1 MKKSVCLLLVL
12 IGITGFLMGYVN
24 NVGPKS
30 KTVLPAVTH
39 DLEKAEKI
47 LVDLNTY
54 YLEHPNYEAGVEHS
68 LYSNYNAQTA
78 DETYTGYY
86 RRNKLKEHSV
96 LMGIE
101 TIQNEQFKV
110 VIDTNSKLVMVYN
123 TIPMANNP
131 GIEIISALKLCSS
144 IRVNDKGAE
153 SRIELDF
160 QDNQYPLSKMV
171 IAIVDHRLA
180 VLEMWH
186 NEAITNDNGE
196 IIKPRTKVSYTNYQE
211 NKKFSAKEFAI
222 GHIVELKNSVITP
235 KAEFSLYRIMDL
247 RTN

>member
-1 MKKSVCLLLVL
+1 MKKSVGLFLVL
-12 IGITGFLMGYVN
+12 IGITGFSMGYVN
-24 NVGPKS
+24 TIGPFSKS
-30 KTVLPAVTH
+30 LVAATSN
-39 DLEKAEKI
+39 DLEKAERI
-47 LVDLNTY
+47 LVDLNSY
-54 YLEHPNYEAGVEHS
+54 YLEHPNYSATVTHA

-78 DETYTGYY
+78 DESYSGFY
-86 RRNKLKEHSV
+86 RHNKLKEHSI

-131 GIEIISALKLCSS
+131 GIEIISALKLCRS
-144 IRVNDKGAE
+144 IHVNDKGAE

-171 IAIVDHRLA
+171 IAIVDHRLT

-186 NEAITNDNGE
+186 NEAITDENGE
-196 IIKPRTKVSYTNYQE
+196 IIKPRTKVSYTDYQE

-222 GHIVELKNSVITP
+222 GHIVELKNSAITP

>member
-1 MKKSVCLLLVL
+1 MKKSVGILVML
-12 IGITGFLMGYVN
+12 IGIAGMSKANAITIGPF
-24 NVGPKS
+24 PKS
-30 KTVLPAVTH
+30 LVAATSN

-86 RRNKLKEHSV
+86 RHNKLKEHSV

-101 TIQNEQFKV
+101 TIQNEQLRV

-144 IRVNDKGAE
+144 IRVNDKGAK
-153 SRIELDF
+153 STIELDF

-171 IAIVDHRLA
+171 IDIVDHRLA

-186 NEAITNDNGE
+186 NEAITDENGE
-196 IIKPRTKVSYTNYQE
+196 IIKPKTKVSYTDYQE

>member
-1 MKKSVCLLLVL
+1 MKKSIGLFLV
-12 IGITGFLMGYVN
+12 IMGITGFSMGYVN
-24 NVGPKS
+24 TVGPNS
-30 KTVLPAVTH
+30 KTVLPAVPH
-39 DLEKAEKI
+39 DLEKAERI
-47 LVDLNTY
+47 LVDLNSY
-54 YLEHPNYEAGVEHS
+54 YLEHPNYGVTVTHA
-68 LYSNYNAQTA
+68 LYSHYNAQTA

-101 TIQNEQFKV
+101 TIQNEQTKV

-123 TIPMANNP
+123 TIPMANSP

-144 IRVNDKGAE
+144 IRVNDKGTK
-153 SRIELDF
+153 STIELDF

-171 IAIVDHRLA
+171 IAIVDHRLT

-186 NEAITNDNGE
+186 NEAVTDENGE
-196 IIKPRTKVSYTNYQE
+196 IIKPRTKVSYTDYQE

>member
-1 MKKSVCLLLVL
+1 
-12 IGITGFLMGYVN
+12 MGHVN
-24 NVGPKS
+24 TVGPNS
-30 KTVLPAVTH
+30 KTVLPAVPH
-39 DLEKAEKI
+39 DLEKAERI
-47 LVDLNTY
+47 LVDLNSY
-54 YLEHPNYEAGVEHS
+54 YLEHPNYGVTVTHA
-68 LYSNYNAQTA
+68 LYSHYNAQTA

-101 TIQNEQFKV
+101 TIQNEQTKV

-123 TIPMANNP
+123 TIPMANSP

-144 IRVNDKGAE
+144 IHVNDKGAE

-171 IAIVDHRLA
+171 IAIVDHRLT

-186 NEAITNDNGE
+186 NEAVTDDNGE
-196 IIKPRTKVSYTNYQE
+196 IIKPRTKISYSNYQE
-211 NKKFSAKEFAI
+211 NKKFSAKEFST
-222 GHIVELKNSVITP
+222 GHVVELKNSAIIP
-235 KAEFSLYRIMDL
+235 AESYSLYRIMDL
-247 RTN
+247 RSN

>member
-1 MKKSVCLLLVL
+1 MKKSIGLFLV
-12 IGITGFLMGYVN
+12 IMGITGFSMGYVN
-24 NVGPKS
+24 TVGPNS
-30 KTVLPAVTH
+30 KTVLPAVPH
-39 DLEKAEKI
+39 DLEKAERI
-47 LVDLNTY
+47 LVDLNSY
-54 YLEHPNYEAGVEHS
+54 YLEHPNYGVTVTHA
-68 LYSNYNAQTA
+68 LYSHYNAQTA

-101 TIQNEQFKV
+101 TIQNEQTKV

-123 TIPMANNP
+123 TIPMANSP

-144 IRVNDKGAE
+144 IRVNDKGTK
-153 SRIELDF
+153 STIELDF

-171 IAIVDHRLA
+171 IAIVDHRLT

-186 NEAITNDNGE
+186 NEAVTDDNGE
-196 IIKPRTKVSYTNYQE
+196 IIKPRTKVSYTDYQE

>member
-1 MKKSVCLLLVL
+1 MKKSIGLFLVL
-12 IGITGFLMGYVN
+12 IGITGFSMGYVN
-24 NVGPKS
+24 TVGPKS
-30 KTVLPAVTH
+30 KTVLPAVTN
-39 DLEKAEKI
+39 DLEKAERI
-47 LVDLNTY
+47 LVDLNSY
-54 YLEHPNYEAGVEHS
+54 YVEHPNYAATVTHA

-86 RRNKLKEHSV
+86 RHNKLKEHSV

-101 TIQNEQFKV
+101 TIQNEQLRV

-144 IRVNDKGAE
+144 IRVNDKGAK
-153 SRIELDF
+153 STIELDF

-171 IAIVDHRLA
+171 IDIVDHRLA

-186 NEAITNDNGE
+186 NEAITDENGE
-196 IIKPRTKVSYTNYQE
+196 IIKPKTKVSYTDYQE

-222 GHIVELKNSVITP
+222 GHIVELKNSAITP

>member
-1 MKKSVCLLLVL
+1 
-12 IGITGFLMGYVN
+12 
-24 NVGPKS
+24 
-30 KTVLPAVTH
+30 
-39 DLEKAEKI
+39 
-47 LVDLNTY
+47 
-54 YLEHPNYEAGVEHS
+54 
-68 LYSNYNAQTA
+68 
-78 DETYTGYY
+78 
-86 RRNKLKEHSV
+86 
-96 LMGIE
+96 MGIE
-101 TIQNEQFKV
+101 TIQNEQTKV

-123 TIPMANNP
+123 TIPMANSP

-144 IRVNDKGAE
+144 IRVNDKGTK
-153 SRIELDF
+153 STIELDF

-171 IAIVDHRLA
+171 IAIVDHRLT

-186 NEAITNDNGE
+186 NEAVTDDNGE
-196 IIKPRTKVSYTNYQE
+196 IIKPRTKVSYTDYQE

>member
-1 MKKSVCLLLVL
+1 MKKSIGLFLVL
-12 IGITGFLMGYVN
+12 MGITGFSMGYVN
-24 NVGPKS
+24 TVGRNS
-30 KTVLPAVTH
+30 KTVLPAVPH
-39 DLEKAEKI
+39 DLEKAERI
-47 LVDLNTY
+47 LVDLNSY
-54 YLEHPNYEAGVEHS
+54 YLEHPNYGVTVTHA
-68 LYSNYNAQTA
+68 LYSHYNAQTA

-101 TIQNEQFKV
+101 TIQNEQTKV

-144 IRVNDKGAE
+144 IHVNDKGAE

-171 IAIVDHRLA
+171 IAIVDHRLT

-186 NEAITNDNGE
+186 NEAVTDDNGE
-196 IIKPRTKVSYTNYQE
+196 IIKPRTKVSYTDYQE

>member
-12 IGITGFLMGYVN
+12 IGITGFSMGYVN

-30 KTVLPAVTH
+30 KTVLPAVTN
-39 DLEKAEKI
+39 DLEKAERI
-47 LVDLNTY
+47 LVDLNSY
-54 YLEHPNYEAGVEHS
+54 YLEHPNYGVTVTHA
-68 LYSNYNAQTA
+68 LYSHYNAQTA

-101 TIQNEQFKV
+101 TIQNEQTKV

-153 SRIELDF
+153 STIELDF

-186 NEAITNDNGE
+186 NETVTDDNGE
-196 IIKPRTKVSYTNYQE
+196 IIKPRTKVYYTNYQE
-211 NKKFSAKEFAI
+211 NKKFAGKEFDN
-222 GHIVELKNSVITP
+222 GHIVEIKNQAVIP
-235 KAEFSLYRIMDL
+235 KQKYINYRIMDL